1 MSSRKEQK
9 EQARAEREAVEKQQA
24 ADAAKK
30 RTMSIVGGVVG
41 LAVIAVLVF
50 FVISASESG
59 TSADS
64 EEAKAANAL
73 YAGIPQNGNVLGE
86 PGAKATIV
94 EFADL
99 RCPFCAQFEEGSM
112 PEIVEQLVRTGK
124 AKFIFRNLTML
135 DQASPSG
142 ADSTNAARYAG
153 AAGLQNKLFPFVNIF
168 FLNQGLENQ
177 DYATQDFLMDI
188 GAQVDGL
195 DAQKAWDQREDA
207 AVTKQLEE
215 ANDLANEMNVSGTPT
230 LFVGKD
236 EASAKKIPMNDLDD
250 PSPII
255 DAVDALQ

>member
-9 EQARAEREAVEKQQA
+9 EQARAAREALEQQQA

-30 RTMSIVGGVVG
+30 RRLSIIGGAIG
-41 LAVIAVLVF
+41 LVLVAVLVF

-64 EEAKAANAL
+64 EEAKAANAR
-73 YAGIPQNGNVLGE
+73 YEGIPQNGNVLGE
-86 PGAKATIV
+86 PSAKATIV

-99 RCPFCAQFEEGSM
+99 RCPFCAEFEEGSM
-112 PEIVEQLVRTGK
+112 PEIVEQLIRTGK
-124 AKFIFRNLTML
+124 AKLVFRNLTIL

-142 ADSTNAARYAG
+142 NDSTNAARYAA
-153 AAGLQNKLFPFVNIF
+153 AAGLQNKLFPFINIF

-177 DYATQDFLMDI
+177 DYVTENFLLDI
-188 GAQVDGL
+188 AGQVTGL
-195 DAQKAWDQREDA
+195 DGQKAWDQREDD

-215 ANDLANEMNVSGTPT
+215 AADQAAELGVTGTPT
-230 LFVGKD
+230 IYVGKD
-236 EASAKKIPMNDLDD
+236 EESARRVSINDLSN
-250 PSPII
+250 PTPII